1 MERLQKRIAA
11 SGITSRRK
19 AEELIKLGQVKVNDQ
34 VVTEMGFLV
43 SDKDQ
48 IKVNNKLIT
57 KVEEKIYLALNKPQS
72 VICSVKD
79 EHKRKTVIDILPEIY
94 KEFRLFPV
102 GRLDYDTKGI
112 LLLTNDGEFM
122 NHMVGPRSG
131 IEKEYLARVEGVVE
145 FKELNPLIH
154 GLEYKGTSYLPA
166 YVEIVSVD
174 REHNSSLIKIII
186 TEGKYHQVKNMFLA
200 INHPVKKLTRTRF
213 GVVTTKDLLSGEVRN
228 LTVHEVKQLIALSKQ
243 EKNIRKRS

>member
-11 SGITSRRK
+11 SGIASRRK

-34 VVTEMGFLV
+34 VVTEM
-43 SDKDQ
+43 
-48 IKVNNKLIT
+48 VNNKLIT

-131 IEKEYLARVEGVVE
+131 IEEEYLARVEGVVE

>member
-1 MERLQKRIAA
+1 
-11 SGITSRRK
+11 
-19 AEELIKLGQVKVNDQ
+19 
-34 VVTEMGFLV
+34 
-43 SDKDQ
+43 
-48 IKVNNKLIT
+48 
-57 KVEEKIYLALNKPQS
+57 
-72 VICSVKD
+72 
-79 EHKRKTVIDILPEIY
+79 
-94 KEFRLFPV
+94 
-102 GRLDYDTKGI
+102 
-112 LLLTNDGEFM
+112 M

>member
-11 SGITSRRK
+11 SGIASRRK

>member
-79 EHKRKTVIDILPEIY
+79 EHRRKTVIDILPEIY